1 MSKKL
6 ITVKNYQ
13 EFVCGNQLFI
23 TKDMIVTPGAKDELR
38 KNAVEIVY
46 ASCECEVKK
55 AKEDAKNNAS
65 IDETIVQI
73 LVKDFKITDEEII
86 AGIVK
91 RVRKLL

>member
-1 MSKKL
+1 M

-46 ASCECEVKK
+46 ESCECEVKK
-55 AKEDAKNNAS
+55 AKEDAKNAS
-65 IDETIVQI
+65 VDETIVQI